1 MKQIL
6 AYILASFYLLI
17 NIGAVSHA
25 HICHGNISSFTLSEN
40 SKKCDT
46 DITTN
51 SHCCSSKENKAFAYT
66 ISKKE
71 CCIDLTTF
79 IKYETITE
87 TTTIKVTNYI
97 TTFQIPQQILS
108 QINASRIE
116 NSAFKV
122 LLNFSPPIQTPKY
135 TLLCSYI
142 FYG

>member
-6 AYILASFYLLI
+6 AFILAIFFLFI

-40 SKKCDT
+40 TKKCDNE
-46 DITTN
+46 IPSN
-51 SHCCSSKENKAFAYT
+51 SNCCSSKENKALEYT

-71 CCIDLTTF
+71 CCIDLTSY
-79 IKYETITE
+79 IKYQTITE
-87 TTTIKVTNYI
+87 TTTVKVTNYI

-108 QINASRIE
+108 QINASPIE
-116 NSAFKV
+116 HSAYK
-122 LLNFSPPIQTPKY
+122 LLLDFSPPIQTPKY